1 MNGQTSAVIKQ
12 QGISLVMVLWLL
24 AIMTVMALSFS
35 HSIRTDIMLAT
46 NYRHQAQAQALA
58 EAGIWRAVAMRLNA
72 GARQNGA
79 LPVRLDGFVYKLESE
94 QGELWVSLQS
104 NSGLLDL
111 NRAPATLIRHLLSTL
126 TTDPAQINTVTDSL
140 LDWRDEDDL
149 THLAGAE
156 NADYAAMGLN
166 YGAKNGLMNSKNEL
180 ARIQG
185 VDQTL
190 FNRLSPLV
198 TVYSGQA
205 RIALNTAPPQLLLA
219 LPGMEKELV
228 DKIMATRQQG
238 QTVSLELIPAET
250 RNFIG
255 AGQDDYIRISSRA
268 KVNNTVAGVV
278 AEIQLA
284 ATPSSPV
291 TIVLWQ
297 QEIDTVFERSFSEK

>member
-166 YGAKNGLMNSKNEL
+166 YGAKNG
-180 ARIQG
+180 
-185 VDQTL
+185 
-190 FNRLSPLV
+190 
-198 TVYSGQA
+198 
-205 RIALNTAPPQLLLA
+205 
-219 LPGMEKELV
+219 
-228 DKIMATRQQG
+228 
-238 QTVSLELIPAET
+238 
-250 RNFIG
+250 
-255 AGQDDYIRISSRA
+255 
-268 KVNNTVAGVV
+268 
-278 AEIQLA
+278 
-284 ATPSSPV
+284 
-291 TIVLWQ
+291 
-297 QEIDTVFERSFSEK
+297 